1 MKGRSSDL
9 RKCIGAHLQKSRKA
23 AGFKSANAF
32 ADYVGI
38 NRNTYT
44 DYEQG
49 RGSLSYERAWQF
61 ADVLGVTLDALG
73 GRISPGEESGGGSTD
88 PYEHELIECYRESTS
103 EGRVVILGN
112 ARGQRE
118 LALKTAEGP
127 ASESEGLRAVG
138 MP

>member
-1 MKGRSSDL
+1 MNGRSSDL
-9 RKCIGAHLQKSRKA
+9 RKRIGSHLQAARKS

-49 RGSLSYERAWQF
+49 RGSLSYERAWQL
-61 ADVLGVTLDALG
+61 ADILGVTLDDLG
-73 GRISPGEESGGGSTD
+73 GRIPPDSRSGDSLSD
-88 PYEHELIECYRESTS
+88 PFEHELIECYRESTS

-118 LALKTAEGP
+118 LALKTAEGTAP
-127 ASESEGLRAVG
+127 EPEGLRAVG
-138 MP
+138 MQ